1 MSISK
6 SEVSKYRTVNDC
18 ETRRRQPLALVFKA
32 LWAKWWRRQSDQI
45 CRWISQGF
53 YSKYRFTIIVSQ
65 AFLYHSSMC
74 SYLTDSKILLW
85 WTKILPYDKIFNK
98 CLMTPPNVLNV
109 SNYFNSMIY
118 KIWYWQINILW
129 YSKYK
134 IRKFREISSQLCKV
148 EERSSVV
155 CEGGSL
161 TGVILKAP
169 STPLWWINTCYL
181 FTKFQLHILKNL
193 RWVYLYKNIQ
203 RNLINLMLLPC
214 YCQFL
219 YIVFSLHIYS
229 EHIWFMKL

>member
-6 SEVSKYRTVNDC
+6 SEVSKCRTVNDC

-134 IRKFREISSQLCKV
+134 IFKFRENWINLVASCAKLRKDHLLFVKV
-148 EERSSVV
+148 E
-155 CEGGSL
+155 
-161 TGVILKAP
+161 A
-169 STPLWWINTCYL
+169 
-181 FTKFQLHILKNL
+181 
-193 RWVYLYKNIQ
+193 
-203 RNLINLMLLPC
+203 
-214 YCQFL
+214 
-219 YIVFSLHIYS
+219 
-229 EHIWFMKL
+229 